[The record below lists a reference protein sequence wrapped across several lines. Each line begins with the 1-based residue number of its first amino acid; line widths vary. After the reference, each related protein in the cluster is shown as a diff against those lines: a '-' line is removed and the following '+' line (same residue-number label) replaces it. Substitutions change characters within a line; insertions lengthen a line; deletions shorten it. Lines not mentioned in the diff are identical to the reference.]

1 MKYYRRKS
9 EKSQALASKNSLF
22 DEKKCAVGAYLTITN
37 KCTNF
42 STSTPVIS
50 ETFYAEKIAYFDAFL
65 AHFSNFLFSTKNWI
79 LENRGVDD

>member
-9 EKSQALASKNSLF
+9 VKTQALATKNLFF

-42 STSTPVIS
+42 STSAPVIS
-50 ETFYAEKIAYFDAFL
+50 ETYFAEKIAYFDAFL

-79 LENRGVDD
+79 LENRGVDE

>member
-9 EKSQALASKNSLF
+9 SKTQALATKNSLF
-22 DEKKCAVGAYLTITN
+22 DKKKSAEGAYLTITN

-50 ETFYAEKIAYFDAFL
+50 ENFYSEKIAYFDAFL
-65 AHFSNFLFSTKNWI
+65 THFSNFIISTKNWI
-79 LENRGVDD
+79 LENRGCDE

>member
-9 EKSQALASKNSLF
+9 AKTQALASKNSLF

-42 STSTPVIS
+42 SSPTPVIS
-50 ETFYAEKIAYFDAFL
+50 ETFYAEKIAYFDTFI
-65 AHFSNFLFSTKNWI
+65 AHFSKFLFSTKNWI
-79 LENRGVDD
+79 LENRGVDE